1 MSKIKLTLGQQQRL
15 NDLTVPALVAAF
27 LASPFYFCLFA
38 AGYTYIKHTHRTLT
52 AKIPTYLGGAACAFF
67 FIFIE
72 RFIRDPLSLCFPP
85 TILNWLFVPKSLV
98 VGLDCFALCL
108 YSLARFVPSDQMLLE
123 RSEQERQARQIHLDD
138 IPIEHRTHIAVLG
151 TTGSGKTTA
160 LMRYVAHAME
170 HNQRLYIVSGK
181 NGTDDNYSLLNQVKR
196 LAQARGY
203 QLLLVSLNEREPMRQ
218 PYNPLAEMSPTEA
231 ADALTAISE
240 YTEPHYKAVTTSWLK
255 AICEC
260 LIAAGTPLS
269 LNAICEYYDYSALNG
284 LLTKL
289 CKAGTITKEDVVR
302 YRSLAKIA
310 EEASLSKSRYAN
322 LLMGEGASL
331 FGNGLDCCCASQV
344 KDSKTIFFLDLD
356 SFRYEDFTRS
366 IGKLFIA
373 DLRHVISVEADF
385 NQEKDVILDEL
396 GSFATEQLLPI
407 CAQAR
412 SYGYQLIVAS
422 QSIADL
428 EAVSDTFTERL
439 MENCGQYCVLQL
451 NSAKDAEFM
460 ANLFGTFTTT
470 ETTYVSL
477 DQRLGDG
484 VKGTKRLVHEYR
496 ISPDE
501 IKGIPP
507 LTAFFYNKR
516 RPDVVYKV
524 KVPFTEG

>member
-1 MSKIKLTLGQQQRL
+1 M
-15 NDLTVPALVAAF
+15 P
-27 LASPFYFCLFA
+27 
-38 AGYTYIKHTHRTLT
+38 
-52 AKIPTYLGGAACAFF
+52 
-67 FIFIE
+67 
-72 RFIRDPLSLCFPP
+72 
-85 TILNWLFVPKSLV
+85 
-98 VGLDCFALCL
+98 
-108 YSLARFVPSDQMLLE
+108 
-123 RSEQERQARQIHLDD
+123 
-138 IPIEHRTHIAVLG
+138 
-151 TTGSGKTTA
+151 
-160 LMRYVAHAME
+160 
-170 HNQRLYIVSGK
+170 
-181 NGTDDNYSLLNQVKR
+181 
-196 LAQARGY
+196 
-203 QLLLVSLNEREPMRQ
+203 
-218 PYNPLAEMSPTEA
+218 
-231 ADALTAISE
+231 
-240 YTEPHYKAVTTSWLK
+240 
-255 AICEC
+255 
-260 LIAAGTPLS
+260 LIAADTPLS

-289 CKAGTITKEDVVR
+289 CKAGTITKEDVAR

-310 EEASLSKSRYAN
+310 EEAALSKSRYAN

-373 DLRHVISVEADF
+373 DLRHVISVEADLC
-385 NQEKDVILDEL
+385 QEKDVILDEL

-412 SYGYQLIVAS
+412 SYGYQLIVAN

-460 ANLFGTFTTT
+460 SNLFGTFVTT

-507 LTAFFYNKR
+507 LTAFFYDKR

-524 KVPFTEG
+524 KVPFTGG

>member
-1 MSKIKLTLGQQQRL
+1 M
-15 NDLTVPALVAAF
+15 
-27 LASPFYFCLFA
+27 
-38 AGYTYIKHTHRTLT
+38 
-52 AKIPTYLGGAACAFF
+52 
-67 FIFIE
+67 
-72 RFIRDPLSLCFPP
+72 
-85 TILNWLFVPKSLV
+85 
-98 VGLDCFALCL
+98 
-108 YSLARFVPSDQMLLE
+108 
-123 RSEQERQARQIHLDD
+123 
-138 IPIEHRTHIAVLG
+138 
-151 TTGSGKTTA
+151 
-160 LMRYVAHAME
+160 
-170 HNQRLYIVSGK
+170 
-181 NGTDDNYSLLNQVKR
+181 
-196 LAQARGY
+196 
-203 QLLLVSLNEREPMRQ
+203 
-218 PYNPLAEMSPTEA
+218 
-231 ADALTAISE
+231 
-240 YTEPHYKAVTTSWLK
+240 
-255 AICEC
+255 
-260 LIAAGTPLS
+260 
-269 LNAICEYYDYSALNG
+269 
-284 LLTKL
+284 
-289 CKAGTITKEDVVR
+289 
-302 YRSLAKIA
+302 
-310 EEASLSKSRYAN
+310 
-322 LLMGEGASL
+322 
-331 FGNGLDCCCASQV
+331 
-344 KDSKTIFFLDLD
+344 
-356 SFRYEDFTRS
+356 
-366 IGKLFIA
+366 
-373 DLRHVISVEADF
+373 ISVEADF

-460 ANLFGTFTTT
+460 SNLFGTFVTT